1 MASKQF
7 VVNLDLVEL
16 SVDPAPPGMGFA
28 TVYSKTDGNTYVRTA
43 NGTIHNLTQ
52 QSGGQQNVYFQ
63 TGTVPA
69 IPAGSNTNE
78 YFLLYLINGDLVT
91 PFIWEPEIV

>member
-16 SVDPAPPGMGFA
+16 SSDPVAPESGFA
-28 TVYSKTDGNTYVRTA
+28 TIYSKTDGNTYVRTS
-43 NGTIHNLTQ
+43 NGTIYNLTQ
-52 QSGGQQNVYFQ
+52 QTGGNQNVYFQ
-63 TGTVPA
+63 TGTVPS

-78 YFLLYLINGDLVT
+78 YFILYLIDGDLVT
-91 PFIWEPEIV
+91 PYIWEPEIV